1 MRVDNHVQI
10 RHIML
15 YPFEQGHTA
24 AEAWRDLNELFGQGT
39 IGERQ
44 VRRWFERFKSSNTS
58 LEDEEG
64 RGRLSNF
71 EDQALLQAV
80 EEDESLTTR
89 MLAEQFNVDHST
101 IVRRLR
107 DLGKV
112 WKLAGWVPHEL
123 SDHNKT
129 ERVRL
134 FNQLLQRNDQNP
146 FLQFFVTG
154 DESWLLFKNVK
165 RKKVCVNRGQSPKG
179 IPRNFHCKNAMWCV
193 WWDRSGIIHWEIITQ
208 VRQQS
213 FCYWWDDKD
222 VKHEWPIPDRNGK
235 KQHNINS
242 DVYSAQLD
250 RLEAAIKVKRP
261 RKKNHNVFHHD
272 NAKPHVAHQ
281 VTQSIDDKGW
291 ELLEHPPY
299 SPTEAPTDY
308 HVNRSLKNW
317 QAGKVYDDLD
327 DLVDD
332 VKAWIASKDRHFF
345 ARGID
350 LLPSKWEA
358 VIEVDGDYAPE

>member
-1 MRVDNHVQI
+1 
-10 RHIML
+10 
-15 YPFEQGHTA
+15 
-24 AEAWRDLNELFGQGT
+24 
-39 IGERQ
+39 
-44 VRRWFERFKSSNTS
+44 
-58 LEDEEG
+58 
-64 RGRLSNF
+64 
-71 EDQALLQAV
+71 
-80 EEDESLTTR
+80 
-89 MLAEQFNVDHST
+89 
-101 IVRRLR
+101 
-107 DLGKV
+107 V

-129 ERVRL
+129 ERVRI
-134 FNQLLQRNDQNP
+134 FNQLLQRNDENP

-179 IPRNFHCKNAMWCV
+179 IPRNFHCKKAMWCV

-208 VRQQS
+208 IRQQS

-261 RKKNHNVFHHD
+261 RKKNHIVFHHD

-317 QAGKVYDDLD
+317 QAGKIYDDLD